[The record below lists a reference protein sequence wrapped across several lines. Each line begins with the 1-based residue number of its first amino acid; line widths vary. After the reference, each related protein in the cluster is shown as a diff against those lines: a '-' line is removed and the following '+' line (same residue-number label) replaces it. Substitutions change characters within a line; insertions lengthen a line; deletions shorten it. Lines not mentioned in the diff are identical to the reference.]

1 MWLLYGNNGCCGIGA
16 LHCQRLLSVGG
27 HAMMYGVGVK
37 QKLCKMAC
45 IVKFMV
51 IRAFKNV
58 SITED
63 TQDDKMFSQQ

>member
-1 MWLLYGNNGCCGIGA
+1 M
-16 LHCQRLLSVGG
+16 LSVGG
-27 HAMMYGVGVK
+27 HAMMYGGGVK

-51 IRAFKNV
+51 ISAFKNV